1 MKFIPNEGMLLK
13 DKGNDKIGV
22 LTNVHDNVG
31 EKCESTCL
39 EPAPPDLLTT
49 RIAHP
54 TASAAAVA
62 QGKKKEVVEEEEAEG
77 AATVRIRGFV
87 RD

>member
-13 DKGNDKIGV
+13 DMGNDKIGV
-22 LTNVHDNVG
+22 LTNVHDNDG

-62 QGKKKEVVEEEEAEG
+62 QGKKKEVAEEEAEG

>member
-13 DKGNDKIGV
+13 DMGNDKIGV
-22 LTNVHDNVG
+22 LTNVHDNDG

-62 QGKKKEVVEEEEAEG
+62 QGKKKEVVEEEAEG